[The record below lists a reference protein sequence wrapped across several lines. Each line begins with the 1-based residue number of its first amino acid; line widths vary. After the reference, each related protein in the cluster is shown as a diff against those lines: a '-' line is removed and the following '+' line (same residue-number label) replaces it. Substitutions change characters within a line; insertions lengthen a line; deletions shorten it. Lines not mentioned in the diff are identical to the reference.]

1 MILNFTPLRP
11 IIESYKDKTILIIG
25 EGNIAD
31 IVRDCGVEH
40 FLFTKE
46 YKFLD
51 KITKN
56 QTLSQFSV
64 QYSYI

>member
-25 EGNIAD
+25 EGQIAD
-31 IVRDCGVEH
+31 IVRDCGVQN
-40 FLFTKE
+40 FLYTKE

-51 KITKN
+51 KIAKTQKFNQFNVKN
-56 QTLSQFSV
+56 
-64 QYSYI
+64 